1 MTTRSLGQFYPVASP
16 LHDLDPRAKIL
27 AVAVLV
33 VGLFL
38 VDSVAGLLVVA
49 AAVAALVA
57 TSGVPVRMF
66 LRVLRPVAFIVAL
79 TALFQVLFSREGTT
93 LLEWGPLEVHAGGLR
108 LGLFLALRIVLLV
121 SVAGLLTATT
131 APVAL
136 ADGLEDLLSPL
147 KRVRLPAHE
156 VAMMMTIALRF
167 IPTLG
172 EEAEKI
178 TRAQAA
184 RGADFSEGGPLR
196 RARALIPVLVPL
208 TVGAFRRADELAEAM
223 ESRGYRGG
231 EGRTRYRELR
241 FRARDALALAVTLLI
256 LLGGILA
263 GGVFE

>member
-1 MTTRSLGQFYPVASP
+1 VTSRGLGQFYPVASP
-16 LHDLDPRAKIL
+16 LHALDPRAKIL
-27 AVAVLV
+27 ATAVLV
-33 VGLFL
+33 LGLFL
-38 VDSVAGLLVVA
+38 VDSIAGFLVVA

-57 TSGVPVRMF
+57 TSGIPAGAF
-66 LRVLRPVAFIVAL
+66 LRILRPVAFIVAL
-79 TALFQVLFSREGTT
+79 TVLFQVLFSREGAT
-93 LLEWGPLEVHAGGLR
+93 LVEWGWLEVHSGGLR
-108 LGLFLALRIVLLV
+108 LGLFLGLRILLLV
-121 SVAGLLTATT
+121 SAAGLLTATT

-147 KRVRLPAHE
+147 KRLRFPAHE

-196 RARALIPVLVPL
+196 RARALVPVLVPL
-208 TVGAFRRADELAEAM
+208 TVGAFRRADDLAEAM

-241 FRARDALALAVTLLI
+241 LRARDALALAITLLI
-256 LLGGILA
+256 LLAGILA
-263 GGVFE
+263 